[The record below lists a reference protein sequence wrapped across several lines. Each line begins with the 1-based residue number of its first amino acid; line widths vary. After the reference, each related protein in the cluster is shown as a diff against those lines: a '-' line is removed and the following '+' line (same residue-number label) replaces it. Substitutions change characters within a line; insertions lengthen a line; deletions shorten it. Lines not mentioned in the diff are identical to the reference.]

1 MKGSLLF
8 SSYPFITSE
17 KATLTRV
24 TDMDLEALWQIL
36 SDEDSHRFTP
46 EAALRSHREC
56 AAKLRQ
62 FVYQLYNAHA
72 LFVLFVKGCTYTD
85 FLCRIYVGN
94 GVFDIFIGEDQLN
107 IMPVRGKVK

>member
-46 EAALRSHREC
+46 EAALRSHRE
-56 AAKLRQ
+56 
-62 FVYQLYNAHA
+62 
-72 LFVLFVKGCTYTD
+72 
-85 FLCRIYVGN
+85 
-94 GVFDIFIGEDQLN
+94 
-107 IMPVRGKVK
+107 